1 MNLDKMFAWGLIVVV
16 AVGIFGGFFRKN
28 SQLLG
33 ELTFDVPS
41 DWKRGGDPAGEG
53 DSLEY
58 YRQSG
63 EGSDVHLRSST
74 LPGRIEVAEEGLW
87 DIRSG
92 IESELQRDPEI
103 LGYRLDEVNVCERG
117 GVQAFR
123 IVSTLQTGDGV
134 FDQVQYIIDGSA
146 GHLFTFSAPSG
157 PGYELDVVAEE
168 IMGTVG
174 KNPYARYMGLLP
186 ILLIASFVGFYR
198 LLPGARGGF

>member
-1 MNLDKMFAWGLIVVV
+1 MFAWGLIVVV

-28 SQLLG
+28 TQWLG

-41 DWKRGGDPAGEG
+41 DWERRGDPTGEG
-53 DSLEY
+53 GSLEY
-58 YRQSG
+58 YRQS
-63 EGSDVHLRSST
+63 EGGSGIHLRSST
-74 LPGRIEVAEEGLW
+74 LPWHIKVAEEGLW
-87 DIRSG
+87 DIRTG

-103 LGYRLDEVNVCERG
+103 LGYRFDEVDVCERG
-117 GVQAFR
+117 GVPAFR

-134 FDQVQYIIDGSA
+134 FDKLQYIVDGSA
-146 GHLFTFSAPSG
+146 GHLFTFSAPTG

-186 ILLIASFVGFYR
+186 VLLIASFVGFYR
-198 LLPGARGGF
+198 LLPGCSRGS